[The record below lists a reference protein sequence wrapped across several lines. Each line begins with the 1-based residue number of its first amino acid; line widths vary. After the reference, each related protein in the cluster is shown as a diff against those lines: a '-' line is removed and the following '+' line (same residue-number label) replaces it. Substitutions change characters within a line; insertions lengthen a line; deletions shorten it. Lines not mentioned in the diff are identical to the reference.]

1 MSSPDPASTCPP
13 GPGASPSLQ
22 GALYLFMAR
31 SVPQGEF
38 DSVLEGVGIAG
49 IALAGQ
55 GGVGSAETPTVGPSG
70 SELWVSDTGATNHI
84 TGDPSNANDWVGNR
98 PGTEKVLTRS
108 GRRYGYVV

>member
-1 MSSPDPASTCPP
+1 MLGPAPASTSPP
-13 GPGASPSLQ
+13 APEASPSPPGDLH
-22 GALYLFMAR
+22 LLMAR

-70 SELWVSDTGATNHI
+70 SELWVSDTGATNDI
-84 TGDPSNANDWVGNR
+84 TGVPSNVNDWVGNR